1 MVQKLS
7 LMLAFAQ
14 MIFITSAKPKEE
26 TDFSFQMP
34 GKVEHDSN
42 PVKRWAPID
51 VHVGHLLRT
60 LHQKMLEE
68 ILKNH
73 QNNRSNN
80 RSRSVRN
87 SEGET
92 LEELLQDALQNSDH
106 DMEERKNNG
115 HDLLYPINIVGPVQN
130 MSRLILNTLREIHDQ
145 QLRDGYIGR
154 PNPVRMIG

>member
-14 MIFITSAKPKEE
+14 MIFITSAKPNEE
-26 TDFSFQMP
+26 TDHSFQMIW
-34 GKVEHDSN
+34 KMEHDSN
-42 PVKRWAPID
+42 PAKRWAPID

-68 ILKNH
+68 VVKNH
-73 QNNRSNN
+73 NNNKKTSKF
-80 RSRSVRN
+80 VRD
-87 SEGET
+87 SEEET
-92 LEELLQDALQNSDH
+92 VEDLLLEALQNSDQ
-106 DMEERKNNG
+106 DGKEKNHYG
-115 HDLLYPINIVGPVQN
+115 HGLLYPINIVGPVQN